1 MPTEK
6 GPLSSVSTRL
16 RGREDELDLIRSQ
29 VLVLGQGRGSVTVI
43 EGPPGS
49 GKTRLLAEAVDIAR
63 GRGTLVASGGAA
75 RGDRVVPMG
84 ALLNSLVGGAEPLL
98 DPASFRDLRTL
109 PELRYWLIQEIEEM
123 LERLASDHAIVI
135 AVDDL
140 QWADASSVAALE
152 ALTLRLA
159 SLPIGWLG
167 AVRTTEASAD
177 LRAMLARL
185 YAAGGLRIELGPLPE
200 AAVGQLI
207 ADRAGATPD
216 ESLLKLAASAGGAPF
231 WLTELLLGLRE
242 DGLLEVRDGQAMTR
256 ATRLPT
262 RMRVT
267 MRDRLTRMSRPERDV
282 VTVAAA
288 LGRRFTFAT
297 ITDMLGAAPS
307 ELLDPVAELIRAD
320 FFVEDGEALTFRHD
334 ILREAVLES
343 MPTSAR
349 RALERQAVTELLR
362 SGVPPVEV
370 AEQLAE
376 SAQPGD
382 SEAID
387 ILTRAAKALGASDP
401 PAAAELGQRTLELIP
416 RDDPRRGPLVADV
429 AVLLHAAGRP
439 EEATLFADVALSELL
454 PPEQESEVR
463 YGIAGMF
470 SLSPDVR
477 AEAGR
482 KALALSGLAP
492 ADRARHLARLVHNTI
507 AAGRRTEAEELL
519 GEAKDELEAH
529 GDEASVFSLGLATG
543 GLLYTE
549 GDFGG
554 ALARIEAAV
563 RAGSVEGEEARG
575 RLAQQWRTEVLSTVD
590 RFDEAIPLAI
600 RGLESAQRDSQAWAV
615 HLWEQWRGRQH
626 FQLGEFSD
634 AIAALEGMLRPE
646 EAQPS
651 FGSNDAAAISAL
663 AGSAVRVGDRVIGR
677 GCADFAAVVR
687 ANGTPELKRHAAWIL
702 AQQAAASGDPGGGLQ
717 IMAELERELPSE
729 EPLLPLF
736 PLDVL
741 DQPHLVR
748 IALAGGDR
756 ALAERTLALARDR
769 AEKNPSLDT
778 VNGAALHA
786 DGLLNLDR
794 EALRGAI
801 EHFERSPR
809 WPALASALEDLGV
822 LSPREEAIELL
833 GRALEL
839 AGRMGASWDATRL
852 RRRLRDLG
860 VRRRLTR
867 PERTDRGWGALT
879 ESEVAVVEAI
889 TSGMTN
895 REAAGHLFLSPHT
908 VSMHLRHAFEKLA
921 INSRVE
927 LARIAAE
934 HRRGRQS
941 HIEAEN
947 PA

>member
-6 GPLSSVSTRL
+6 GPLSSISTRL

-29 VLVLGQGRGSVTVI
+29 VLLLGQGRGSVTVM

-63 GRGTLVASGGAA
+63 GRGTLVASGGAE
-75 RGDRVVPMG
+75 RSDRVVPMG
-84 ALLNSLVGGAEPLL
+84 ALLNSLVRGAQPLL
-98 DPASFRDLRTL
+98 DPASFHDLRTL
-109 PELRYWLIQEIEEM
+109 AELRYWLIQEIEEM
-123 LERLASDHAIVI
+123 LERLASDHAIVVV
-135 AVDDL
+135 VDDL
-140 QWADASSVAALE
+140 QWADASSVAAFE
-152 ALTLRLA
+152 ALALRLA

-167 AVRTTEASAD
+167 AVRITEASAN

-185 YAAGGLRIELGPLPE
+185 YAADGLQVELGPLPE
-200 AAVGQLI
+200 TAVGQLI
-207 ADRAGATPD
+207 ADFAGAPPD
-216 ESLLKLAASAGGAPF
+216 ESLLNLAASAGGGPF
-231 WLTELLLGLRE
+231 WLTELLFGLRE
-242 DGLLEVRDGQAMTR
+242 DGLLEVRDGQAITR

-267 MRDRLTRMSRPERDV
+267 MRDRLTGMSRPERDV

-288 LGRRFTFAT
+288 LGRRFTFGT
-297 ITDMLGAAPS
+297 ITGMLGAAPS
-307 ELLDPVAELIRAD
+307 ELLVPVAELIRAD

-334 ILREAVLES
+334 ILQEAVLES
-343 MPTSAR
+343 MPSSAR
-349 RALERQAVTELLR
+349 RALARQAVSELLR
-362 SGVPPVEV
+362 SGAPAVEV

-376 SAQPGD
+376 SAEPGD

-401 PAAAELGQRTLELIP
+401 SAASELTQRTLELIP
-416 RDDPRRGPLVADV
+416 REDPRRGPLVADV

-439 EEATLFADVALSELL
+439 EEATSFADVALSELL
-454 PPEQESEVR
+454 PPAQESEVR

-482 KALALSGLAP
+482 KALALSGLGA

-507 AAGRRTEAEELL
+507 AAGRRAEAEALL
-519 GEAKDELEAH
+519 GEAKDEIAAH
-529 GDEASVFSLGLATG
+529 GDEASIFSLGLATG

-554 ALARIEAAV
+554 ALERIEAAV
-563 RAGSVEGEEARG
+563 RAGSVEGEEARA
-575 RLAQQWRTEVLSTVD
+575 RLAQQWRTEVLATVD

-600 RGLESAQRDSQAWAV
+600 SALESAQRDSQAWAV

-626 FQLGEFSD
+626 YQLGEFSD

-646 EAQPS
+646 ETQAS
-651 FGSNDAAAISAL
+651 LGANDAAAISAL

-677 GCADFAAVVR
+677 RCAEFAALVR
-687 ANGTPELKRHAAWIL
+687 ASGTPELKRHAAWIL
-702 AQQAAASGDPGGGLQ
+702 AQQAAAAGNPRVGVQ
-717 IMAELERELPSE
+717 IMTGLERELPPE
-729 EPLLPLF
+729 EPVLPLF

-741 DQPHLVR
+741 DQPQLVR
-748 IALAGGDR
+748 IALAAGDR
-756 ALAERTLALARDR
+756 ALAERTSALARDR
-769 AEKNPSLDT
+769 AEKNPSLST

-786 DGLLNLDR
+786 DGLLHLDQ

-822 LSPREEAIELL
+822 LSTRQEAIALL
-833 GRALEL
+833 WRALEL
-839 AGRMGASWDATRL
+839 ARKMGATWDATRL
-852 RRRLRDLG
+852 RRRLRALG
-860 VRRRLTR
+860 VRRRLTSQER
-867 PERTDRGWGALT
+867 PDRGWGALT
-879 ESEVAVVEAI
+879 EREVAVVKAI
-889 TSGMTN
+889 TNGMTN
-895 REAAGHLFLSPHT
+895 REAAAHLFLSPHT
-908 VSMHLRHAFEKLA
+908 VSMHLRHAFEKLE
-921 INSRVE
+921 INSRAE
-927 LARIAAE
+927 LARIGAE
-934 HRRGRQS
+934 HPRTM
-941 HIEAEN
+941 
-947 PA
+947 

>member
-1 MPTEK
+1 M
-6 GPLSSVSTRL
+6 SVPTRL
-16 RGREDELDLIRSQ
+16 RGRKDELDLIRSQ
-29 VLVLGQGRGSVTVI
+29 VLVLGEGRGAVTVI

-49 GKTRLLAEAVDIAR
+49 GKTRLLAEAIEIAR
-63 GRGTLVASGGAA
+63 GRGALVASGGAA

-84 ALLNSLVGGAEPLL
+84 AVLNSLVGGVEPLL
-98 DPASFRDLRTL
+98 DPTSFRDLRTL

-123 LERLASDHAIVI
+123 LERLASDHAMVV

-140 QWADASSVAALE
+140 QWADASSVAAFE

-159 SLPIGWLG
+159 SLPIAWLG

-185 YAAGGLRIELGPLPE
+185 YAAGGLRVELGPLPE

-207 ADRAGATPD
+207 ADLAGATPD
-216 ESLLKLAASAGGAPF
+216 ESLLKLATSAGGAPF

-297 ITDMLGAAPS
+297 ITDMLGAVPS

-343 MPTSAR
+343 MPTTAR

-387 ILTRAAKALGASDP
+387 ILTRAVKALGASDP

-416 RDDPRRGPLVADV
+416 REDPRRGPLVADV

-439 EEATLFADVALSELL
+439 DEATLFADVALSELL

-482 KALALSGLAP
+482 KALALPTLAP
-492 ADRARHLARLVHNTI
+492 AERARHLARLVHNTL

-519 GEAKDELEAH
+519 GEAREEIEAH

-554 ALARIEAAV
+554 ALERIEAAV

-575 RLAQQWRTEVLSTVD
+575 RLAQQWRTEVLATID

-677 GCADFAAVVR
+677 ACAEFAAVVR

-702 AQQAAASGDPGGGLQ
+702 AQQAAASGDPRAGLQ
-717 IMAELERELPSE
+717 IMAELERELPPE

-756 ALAERTLALARDR
+756 AFAERASALARDR
-769 AEKNPSLDT
+769 AQRNPSLQT

-786 DGLLNLDR
+786 DGLLHLDR
-794 EALRGAI
+794 KALRGAI
-801 EHFERSPR
+801 KHFERSPR
-809 WPALASALEDLGV
+809 LPALASALEDLGV

-839 AGRMGASWDATRL
+839 AGRMGATWDATRL

-867 PERTDRGWGALT
+867 PERADRGWGALT
-879 ESEVAVVEAI
+879 VSEVSVVEAI

-895 REAAGHLFLSPHT
+895 REAAAHLFISPHT
-908 VSMHLRHAFEKLA
+908 VSMHLRHAFEKLG

-934 HRRGRQS
+934 HRRGTQS
-941 HIEAEN
+941 RTEAGS
-947 PA
+947 PG

>member
-1 MPTEK
+1 MHAEQ
-6 GPLSSVSTRL
+6 GPFFSVSTRL
-16 RGREDELDLIRSQ
+16 RGREDELGLIRSQ
-29 VLVLGQGRGSVTVI
+29 LLVLGGGRGSVTVI
-43 EGPPGS
+43 EGSPGS
-49 GKTRLLAEAVDIAR
+49 GKTRLLAEALEIAR
-63 GRGTLVASGGAA
+63 GLGMLVGSGGAA

-84 ALLNSLVGGAEPLL
+84 ALLDALIGGAERLME
-98 DPASFRDLRTL
+98 PASFRDLRTV

-123 LERLASDHAIVI
+123 LERLASEHAVIV

-140 QWADASSVAALE
+140 QWADASSVAAIE
-152 ALTLRLA
+152 ALALRLA

-167 AVRTTEASAD
+167 AVRTTEASPD

-185 YAAGGLRIELGPLPE
+185 YGAGGVRVELGPLPE
-200 AAVGQLI
+200 PAVAQLI
-207 ADRAGATPD
+207 ADLAGATPD
-216 ESLLKLAASAGGAPF
+216 GSLLKLAASAGGAPF

-267 MRDRLTRMSRPERDV
+267 MRDRLARMSGPARNV
-282 VTVAAA
+282 ATVAAA
-288 LGRRFTFAT
+288 LGRRFTFAALG
-297 ITDMLGAAPS
+297 DMLGAAPS
-307 ELLDPVAELIRAD
+307 DLLEPVAELSRAD

-343 MPTSAR
+343 VPTSAR
-349 RALERQAVTELLR
+349 RALERQAVNELLR
-362 SGVPPVEV
+362 SGAPAVEV
-370 AEQLAE
+370 AEQLAA

-387 ILTRAAKALGASDP
+387 ILTRAVKALGASDP
-401 PAAAELGQRTLELIP
+401 PAAAELAQRTLELIP
-416 RDDPRRGPLVADV
+416 REDPRRGPLVADA

-439 EEATLFADVALSELL
+439 EEATSFADVALSALL

-482 KALALSGLAP
+482 KALALSGLAS
-492 ADRARHLARLVHNTI
+492 ADRARHLARLVHNTL
-507 AAGRRTEAEELL
+507 AAGRRTEAEQLL
-519 GEAKDELEAH
+519 GEAKDEIEAH
-529 GDEASVFSLGLATG
+529 GDEASVFSLGLASG

-549 GDFGG
+549 GDFGR
-554 ALARIEAAV
+554 ALERIEAAV
-563 RAGSVEGEEARG
+563 RAGSVEGEEARA
-575 RLAQQWRTEVLSTVD
+575 RLAQQWRTEVLATVD

-600 RGLESAQRDSQAWAV
+600 AGLESAQRDSQAWAV

-663 AGSAVRVGDRVIGR
+663 AGSAIRVGDRVISR
-677 GCADFAAVVR
+677 GCAEFAVVVR

-702 AQQAAASGDPGGGLQ
+702 AQQATASGDPGAGLQ
-717 IMAELERELPSE
+717 IMAELERELPPE

-736 PLDVL
+736 PLDVI

-748 IALAGGDR
+748 IALAAGGR
-756 ALAERTLALARDR
+756 ALAERTSALAGDR
-769 AEKNPSLDT
+769 AEQNPSLDT

-786 DGLLNLDR
+786 EGLLHLDR

-809 WPALASALEDLGV
+809 RPALASALEDLGV

-839 AGRMGASWDATRL
+839 ASKMGATWDATRL

-867 PERTDRGWGALT
+867 QERPDRGWGALT
-879 ESEVAVVEAI
+879 ESEVAVVEVI

-895 REAAGHLFLSPHT
+895 REAAAHLFISPHT
-908 VSMHLRHAFEKLA
+908 VSMHLRHAFEKLG

-927 LARIAAE
+927 LARIAAD
-934 HRRGRQS
+934 HPRS
-941 HIEAEN
+941 T
-947 PA
+947 